1 MSNGNKSSSQLPSF
15 LQGVVDDFKSK
26 FSGDNT
32 GEQLLNMGLGYFMT
46 DAMETTKPKVGYQGK
61 IPELQGVRQQVAA
74 PPRPI
79 SIVQPSI
86 RKLLQPAPKLTAMR
100 NSSVPVVSTSNLQS

>member
-15 LQGVVDDFKSK
+15 LQGVVDDFMGK

-46 DAMETTKPKVGYQGK
+46 DAMETTKPKVGY
-61 IPELQGVRQQVAA
+61 EVR
-74 PPRPI
+74 
-79 SIVQPSI
+79 
-86 RKLLQPAPKLTAMR
+86 
-100 NSSVPVVSTSNLQS
+100 